1 MPPVEIRMNESTQH
15 DWTERLSAFLDGDL
29 STEDMAATAAH
40 LEACAGCRRVL
51 LDLQGLVAAAPAYAG
66 RAPERDLWPQI
77 AEAIDRRRQVSL
89 PSRRAARTRRFSLPQ
104 LIAASVAFAVLGG
117 GAAWLAL
124 RPGNPAPAGALAT
137 APVAGEMTVTP
148 AARAARADSAYDL
161 AVADLQ
167 QVLAEGRGRL
177 DTATVRVIEDNLAV
191 IDRALAE
198 ARAAIERD
206 PANAFLKNAMAANM
220 RRKLDLLRR
229 ASDAIAATEL

>member
-1 MPPVEIRMNESTQH
+1 MSESTQH
-15 DWTERLSAFLDGDL
+15 DWSERLSAFLDGDL
-29 STEDMAATAAH
+29 SAEEMAATEAH
-40 LEACAGCRRVL
+40 IRDCPDCRSVL
-51 LDLQGLVAAAPAYAG
+51 ADLRALVATAPAYAG
-66 RAPERDLWPQI
+66 RATDRDLWPQI
-77 AEAIDRRRQVSL
+77 AEAIEARRLVSL
-89 PSRRAARTRRFSLPQ
+89 PARRSRRTHRFSLPQ

-117 GAAWLAL
+117 GSAWLML
-124 RPGNPAPAGALAT
+124 RSDGPAPVLTLAT
-137 APVAGEMTVTP
+137 APAAGGMTVTP
-148 AARAARADSAYDL
+148 AAKAARADSAYDL

-167 QVLAEGRGRL
+167 RVLAEGRGRL

-206 PANAFLKNAMAANM
+206 PANAFLKNTMAANM

>member
-1 MPPVEIRMNESTQH
+1 MSESTQH
-15 DWTERLSAFLDGDL
+15 DWSETLSAFLDGDL
-29 STEDMAATAAH
+29 PAEEAAATEAH
-40 LEACAGCRRVL
+40 LTVCPDCRSVL
-51 LDLQGLVAAAPAYAG
+51 ADLQALVASAPVYTG
-66 RAPERDLWPQI
+66 RAPDRDLWPEI
-77 AEAIDRRRQVSL
+77 AAAIDARRQVSL
-89 PSRRAARTRRFSLPQ
+89 TPRRSGRTHRFSLPQ

-117 GAAWLAL
+117 GSAWLML
-124 RPGNPAPAGALAT
+124 RSDGPASIVTLAT
-137 APVAGEMTVTP
+137 APAIGELTVTP

-198 ARAAIERD
+198 ARDAIERD
-206 PANAFLKNAMAANM
+206 PANAFLKNTVAANM

>member
-1 MPPVEIRMNESTQH
+1 MLRT
-15 DWTERLSAFLDGDL
+15 DG
-29 STEDMAATAAH
+29 
-40 LEACAGCRRVL
+40 
-51 LDLQGLVAAAPAYAG
+51 
-66 RAPERDLWPQI
+66 
-77 AEAIDRRRQVSL
+77 
-89 PSRRAARTRRFSLPQ
+89 
-104 LIAASVAFAVLGG
+104 
-117 GAAWLAL
+117 
-124 RPGNPAPAGALAT
+124 PAPVVTLAT
-137 APVAGEMTVTP
+137 APARGGMTVTP

-167 QVLAEGRGRL
+167 RILAEGRGRL